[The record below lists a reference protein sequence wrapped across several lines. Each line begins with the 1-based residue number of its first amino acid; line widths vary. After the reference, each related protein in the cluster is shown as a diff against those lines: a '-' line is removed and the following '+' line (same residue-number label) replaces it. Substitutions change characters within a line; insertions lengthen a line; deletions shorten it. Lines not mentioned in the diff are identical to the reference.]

1 MPPRIVPKVHSG
13 LKRLANAFA
22 KLMVFVLVLFLTLS
36 LGIKQPVPADARQKS
51 APTLLSLPE
60 NQVLK

>member
-1 MPPRIVPKVHSG
+1 
-13 LKRLANAFA
+13 
-22 KLMVFVLVLFLTLS
+22 MVFVLVLFLTLS